1 VRVETILLGCH
12 PFRSGSPVATGPA
25 YNGYVNQQ
33 SDAEAKVHGVLE
45 AHAEAG
51 TAAGLAEASVAPPGR
66 LFTLSRYL
74 CHGFQQDEAYIGYT
88 APSPHITNAAGFST
102 ADFLRRVTT
111 ISCRTTEFQ
120 IARPESGIGSAE
132 RPLWHEHVTDTG
144 TAQAGR
150 TWRTL

>member
-1 VRVETILLGCH
+1 M
-12 PFRSGSPVATGPA
+12 GPP
-25 YNGYVNQQ
+25 YKGYVNLQ

-51 TAAGLAEASVAPPGR
+51 AAACQAEASVALFGR
-66 LFTLSRYL
+66 LFTLSRCL

-111 ISCRTTEFQ
+111 IAYRTTEFQ

-150 TWRTL
+150 TRRSL